1 VHQEVEVETGP
12 SGTPARISGT
22 IQDITERR
30 RAEQQIHYLA
40 YYDSLTAL
48 PNRRMLTEHLN
59 RVLERTERRGEI
71 VGLLCLDLDRFQRV
85 NDTLGH
91 ETGDELLKAVAD
103 RLVASVRTT
112 DYVSRL
118 NSEPATVS
126 RLGSDEFTVV
136 LNPIRSSEDA
146 AQVALRILETLRTPF
161 AVDGQE
167 LVMSAT
173 IGIALSSADG
183 ANPEA
188 LLRSADSAMH
198 SAKEQGRGTYRFFN
212 PSMNETAMRKLLLEN
227 ALRTAIGSDGLALAY
242 QPQREISTGML
253 STVEAL
259 ARWQPQE
266 FGPVQPTE
274 FILLAEET
282 GLIGSLGE
290 WVLKKACTQAREWQT
305 TGLLP
310 VRVAVN
316 VSSYQVRDSGLVEVV
331 ARALEESGLDP
342 GLLELELT
350 ESAII
355 GDESGVLETLNRL
368 KAMGVRLALD
378 DFGTG
383 YSSLGYLTRFPI
395 DVLKID
401 QSFVSA
407 IGTEEEARA
416 IISAVIAMAHRLGLS
431 VTAEGVETA
440 EQEEFLRTQG
450 CDALQ
455 GFLILPP
462 SEPQQLGV
470 FLREKAAR

>member
-1 VHQEVEVETGP
+1 
-12 SGTPARISGT
+12 
-22 IQDITERR
+22 
-30 RAEQQIHYLA
+30 
-40 YYDSLTAL
+40 
-48 PNRRMLTEHLN
+48 
-59 RVLERTERRGEI
+59 
-71 VGLLCLDLDRFQRV
+71 
-85 NDTLGH
+85 
-91 ETGDELLKAVAD
+91 
-103 RLVASVRTT
+103 
-112 DYVSRL
+112 
-118 NSEPATVS
+118 
-126 RLGSDEFTVV
+126 
-136 LNPIRSSEDA
+136 
-146 AQVALRILETLRTPF
+146 
-161 AVDGQE
+161 
-167 LVMSAT
+167 
-173 IGIALSSADG
+173 
-183 ANPEA
+183 
-188 LLRSADSAMH
+188 
-198 SAKEQGRGTYRFFN
+198 
-212 PSMNETAMRKLLLEN
+212 
-227 ALRTAIGSDGLALAY
+227 
-242 QPQREISTGML
+242 
-253 STVEAL
+253 
-259 ARWQPQE
+259 
-266 FGPVQPTE
+266 
-274 FILLAEET
+274 LLAEET

-355 GDESGVLETLNRL
+355 GDEPGVLETLNRL
-368 KAMGVRLALD
+368 KAMGIRLALD